1 MNEITVLPP
10 NVSKAEFARAIA
22 EYRKILGNHNVIVD
36 MERLAP
42 YKKIMVPNPEQQ
54 HAPAGA
60 LIAESVEQVQAVL
73 AVCSKYRI
81 PVWPIST
88 GKNFGYGTAAPA
100 VPGQMVLDLKRMN
113 KILEFDPVLGTV
125 LLEPGVTYQQL
136 QTYIDERNLP
146 FWIAGPGAGSLVGPV
161 GQSLERGIGYT
172 PYGDHFAHSCGMEV
186 VLASGEVLRTG
197 SGGIT
202 NTKAWQSH
210 KYGYGPVLDGL
221 FSQSNFGIVTK
232 LGLWLM
238 PAPATYKPFL
248 VAFAN
253 HEDIGKAVEITQQ
266 LRLKGVIQNTAVI
279 GHALYALAWFARRA
293 DIYTEPGSVT
303 DEWLTNFLKPK
314 RLPVWGVNAALYGSE
329 ERVAADWKTV
339 IEAFKDSGGMLLT
352 QEQLGGD
359 PAWEHGKGLMAGRL
373 DMVEYG
379 LYNWRGGG
387 GSAWFAPVM
396 QARGFEA
403 LKTMRLG
410 KSILAEYGFDFM
422 GGYMVNP
429 RDMTL
434 VIDLLFDR
442 SNPAELQKAHECFGR
457 LIREF
462 GAQGYG
468 VYRTNIAFMEQVADI
483 YGPVKKIVN
492 QRIKRALDPK
502 GIIAPGKSGIRI

>member
-1 MNEITVLPP
+1 MNDLAVLPP
-10 NVSKAEFARAIA
+10 NVSKSAFMQALV
-22 EYRKILGNHNVIVD
+22 EYRKVLGDDNVIVD
-36 MERLAP
+36 TERLVS
-42 YKKIMVPNPEQQ
+42 YKKIMVPDTDQH

-60 LIAESVEQVQAVL
+60 LIANSVEQIQAVV
-73 AVCSKYRI
+73 AICNRYKI
-81 PVWPIST
+81 PVWPVST

-113 KILEFDPVLGTV
+113 RILDFDPVLGTV

-136 QTYIDERNLP
+136 QAYLDERNLP
-146 FWIAGPGAGSLVGPV
+146 FWIAGPGAGPLVGPV
-161 GQSLERGIGYT
+161 GQCLERGIGYT

-186 VLASGEVLRTG
+186 VLASGELLRTG
-197 SGGIT
+197 AGGIA
-202 NTKAWQSH
+202 NGKAWQSH

-232 LGLWLM
+232 LGMWLM
-238 PAPATYKPFL
+238 PKPAAYKPFL
-248 VAFAN
+248 VAFPR

-266 LRLKGVIQNTAVI
+266 LRIKGIIQNTAVI
-279 GHALYALAWFARRA
+279 GHTLYALAWFMKRA
-293 DIYTEPGSVT
+293 EIHPDPASIT
-303 DEWLTNFLKPK
+303 DEWLSEFLKPK
-314 RLPVWGVNAALYGSE
+314 HLPVWGVNAALYGSE
-329 ERVAADWKTV
+329 ERVAADWNTV
-339 IEAFKDSGGMLLT
+339 REAFKDSGGMVLS
-352 QEQLGGD
+352 QQQLGND
-359 PAWEHGKGLMAGRL
+359 PAWEHSKRLMSGQL
-373 DMVEYG
+373 DMMEYG

-396 QARGFEA
+396 PARGADA
-403 LKTMRLG
+403 LNTMKLG
-410 KSILAEYGFDFM
+410 KAILSEYGFDFM

-442 SNPAELQKAHECFGR
+442 SNPAELKKANECFGK

-462 GAQGYG
+462 GKQGYG
-468 VYRTNIAFMEQVADI
+468 VYRTNIAFMDQVADV
-483 YGPVKKIVN
+483 YGPAKKSVN